1 MNAGRFSFLD
11 AILLA
16 VAWAL
21 AIYAG
26 WPSLTILAICLS
38 GWCGGALLELAGT
51 KSMSMIGGLV
61 RALSGFGGTISIIA
75 VLIQAVQKLFF

>member
-11 AILLA
+11 AVLLA
-16 VAWAL
+16 GAWAL

-26 WPSLTILAICLS
+26 WPSLKILAICLS

-51 KSMSMIGGLV
+51 KSMSVIGGLV
-61 RALSGFGGTISIIA
+61 RGLSGLGGAIAIAA